1 MPKTKLGMWSVWLI
15 PAMIVLFLLQSF
27 LTFLRE
33 SILAEIILFT
43 DKIYRPVFIILGFL
57 GVASGVSA
65 FVTGLIDI
73 IKNKERAFLVFGSTL
88 VGTVVIVIIFAF
100 LFP

>member
-1 MPKTKLGMWSVWLI
+1 
-15 PAMIVLFLLQSF
+15 LFLLQSF

-33 SILAEIILFT
+33 SILAENILYT
-43 DKIYRPVFIILGFL
+43 DIIYRPVFLFL
-57 GVASGVSA
+57 GLLGAASGVSA

-73 IKNKERAFLVFGSTL
+73 IKNKEHVFLVFGSTL
-88 VGTVVIVIIFAF
+88 VGTAVIVIIFAF